1 MTSRPRPAISQRAG
15 EVWSRVTTGIY
26 GRGAI
31 SFMLATAGVNV
42 SNFLFHVVV
51 SRLLGPA
58 HYGVVGAILS
68 ILNFLVV
75 PIGAVQLAVTQAVIY
90 QTARHERYSL
100 GPIVRRGALGGLA
113 AMVAFA
119 ALTPALESFLHIHS
133 AVPLLVAAAWVPLA
147 IVAALLQGALIGEY
161 RFRPVA
167 FATFMGGGPVRLLLG
182 AVMVEAGFGVTGAV
196 VATTL
201 SQAFTTG
208 ALLVAARPELRGH
221 ERGQAVRTTSR
232 DMIMSVAALG
242 SYTTLI
248 WVDTFLARHY
258 FSPTVAGKY
267 AAGAVAAHIALFIPV
282 AIVTAAFPHLAD
294 GNGTSAS
301 SRRAFMQALKITVI
315 LGLVVAGGLTLFSGV
330 VVHLLFGSK
339 YAGATAVVGLLAF
352 ASAVVGVLSVFIY
365 LHLARRSPL
374 ALTPW
379 LGVVLAVALIAV
391 RHQSMATVASI
402 ILIVSVAM
410 LVVAGV
416 PAFRA
421 LAAAA
426 RAESADPPAQG

>member
-147 IVAALLQGALIGEY
+147 IVAALAI
-161 RFRPVA
+161 A
-167 FATFMGGGPVRLLLG
+167 A
-182 AVMVEAGFGVTGAV
+182 
-196 VATTL
+196 
-201 SQAFTTG
+201 S
-208 ALLVAARPELRGH
+208 ALLFFLLR
-221 ERGQAVRTTSR
+221 
-232 DMIMSVAALG
+232 
-242 SYTTLI
+242 
-248 WVDTFLARHY
+248 
-258 FSPTVAGKY
+258 
-267 AAGAVAAHIALFIPV
+267 
-282 AIVTAAFPHLAD
+282 
-294 GNGTSAS
+294 
-301 SRRAFMQALKITVI
+301 
-315 LGLVVAGGLTLFSGV
+315 
-330 VVHLLFGSK
+330 
-339 YAGATAVVGLLAF
+339 
-352 ASAVVGVLSVFIY
+352 
-365 LHLARRSPL
+365 
-374 ALTPW
+374 
-379 LGVVLAVALIAV
+379 
-391 RHQSMATVASI
+391 ATVGIRSREPDEFDGLDLSEYDLNAYPDFQQTTIKSYH
-402 ILIVSVAM
+402 LREM
-410 LVVAGV
+410 
-416 PAFRA
+416 
-421 LAAAA
+421 
-426 RAESADPPAQG
+426 